1 MRHVAAAHD
10 ERDGGMTFQRHI
22 VSGYSL
28 SIKVE
33 WDPGAEQATLEA
45 LMSAA
50 STVMAQIHATQAKN
64 TAKDTE

>member
-1 MRHVAAAHD
+1 MRHEAAAYD
-10 ERDGGMTFQRHI
+10 ERDGVRNFHGR
-22 VSGYSL
+22 VVGGYSL
-28 SIKVE
+28 SVKVE

-50 STVMAQIHATQAKN
+50 NTVMAQIHATQAKN